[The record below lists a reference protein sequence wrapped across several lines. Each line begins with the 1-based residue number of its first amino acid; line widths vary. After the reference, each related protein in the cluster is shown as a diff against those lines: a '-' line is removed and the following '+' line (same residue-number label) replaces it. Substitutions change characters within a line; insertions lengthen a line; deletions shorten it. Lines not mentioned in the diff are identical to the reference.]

1 MFYKLSKATF
11 VLFIFYIVWF
21 QPVFSP
27 INKAPLVLG
36 VGMIVLLLLHKLSE
50 KGDIS
55 FFISRP
61 LILWGIFLIYIFIRG
76 FVLADNK
83 GLFISSI
90 ITFLQTLAMMLFIIE
105 VSRYEKSNDFFIKTY
120 ISLSILYAI
129 TLVFWGYEDHYGR
142 ITISELS
149 NANIDGITMLY
160 GIFCLL
166 VSLDPKKNIRFI
178 LSFSSIVFLFYAIV
192 QTASRKSFLA
202 AAVLILLWFIF
213 VIKKHWKISSIKNK
227 IFLSVLMF
235 FNLTIILFKIA
246 PIFYDSLLFNRLTED
261 LGYEGDQ
268 ARIIM
273 YKVALDYFNSNPL
286 FGIGFNQYRVLFGGS
301 SHSTYAEIIST
312 TGIIGTIL
320 YFIPYFIIIYNLLKV
335 YVNKKQTLV
344 AGQAMLY
351 LILVGVMFALAAGVI
366 LFFNIQTSIMLALM
380 ITFYS
385 NQKLTSYRLKQH
397 VKK

>member
-61 LILWGIFLIYIFIRG
+61 LILWGIFLIYIFITG